1 MTRPASDHF
10 VPRRHPNPEDYGVDH
25 PVVDEF
31 NQPTTWDDGPGCTE
45 IVLWTPPKRHTLE
58 LAAYHYLTEHIV
70 LRGSSVQ
77 RAATALG
84 EWMRVLGPEID
95 ITTIKREQGRA
106 VVARVL
112 GRGLKPATA
121 RRIMSVGRA
130 ALHHERREER
140 IKEVVEFADVPAG
153 SPRIRWLTRPEHRQL
168 IQLPKKLRIQKFW
181 LCAFATGGRS
191 EAIEEAEWPQIDFNA
206 LTFNLAKPGVDY
218 HNKRRATVPITE
230 KFAERLWSWK
240 QRAEDNYVIGLS
252 LRGKVTCTWKACK
265 ANLCAIGIDE
275 PGVCRH
281 AARHT
286 VASWLLQ
293 GWPEEGI
300 PPMPVFD
307 VAKFLGDTVHM
318 IETTYAHV
326 LPKHLARCAAA
337 LPS

>member
-1 MTRPASDHF
+1 MTRHAGDQF
-10 VPRRHPNPEDYGVDH
+10 VPRTPVVEIEGSGLLVAGVDFDQA
-25 PVVDEF
+25 P
-31 NQPTTWDDGPGCTE
+31 W
-45 IVLWTPPKRHTLE
+45 PKHHTLE
-58 LAAYHYLTEHIV
+58 LAAHHYITEHIV
-70 LRGSSVQ
+70 PRGSNVQ
-77 RAATALG
+77 RTAAAIS
-84 EWMRVLGPEID
+84 EWMRALGPDID

-121 RRIMSVGRA
+121 RRIISVGRA

-153 SPRIRWLTRPEHRQL
+153 SPRIRWLTRDEHRTL
-168 IQLPKKLRIQKFW
+168 ILLPKKPRIQRFW
-181 LCAFATGGRS
+181 LAAFATGGRS
-191 EAIEEAEWPQIDFNA
+191 EAIEEAEWDQVDFTA

-218 HNKRRATVPITE
+218 RNKRRATVPITE

-252 LRGKVTCTWKACK
+252 LRGKVTCTWKECK
-265 ANLCAIGIDE
+265 ANLVAIGIDE
-275 PGVCRH
+275 VGVARH
-281 AARHT
+281 VARHT

-293 GWPEEGI
+293 GWPEQGI

-307 VAKFLGDTVHM
+307 VAKYLGDTVRM
-318 IETTYAHV
+318 VEMTYGHV